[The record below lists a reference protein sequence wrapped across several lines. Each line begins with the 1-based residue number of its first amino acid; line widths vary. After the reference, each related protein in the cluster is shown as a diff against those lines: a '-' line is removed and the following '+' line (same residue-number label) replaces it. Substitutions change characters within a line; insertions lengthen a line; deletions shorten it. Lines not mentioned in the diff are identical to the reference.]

1 MLSFHPGLIGN
12 YNNLLNPQKHLLQVR
27 QDSVVTMILCVHVHA
42 QLLSHVWL
50 WPHGLLPIRL
60 LCQWNFPSKNTGAS
74 CNFLLQ
80 GIFPTQGSS
89 PRLLHLT
96 YWQTDF
102 YYCATWE
109 AAMKSVGLNLCS
121 PAPPTSVVLR
131 VPMVDSSSQTSAI
144 RYLMAYLMTVN
155 IFNDCESDQRFFF
168 PTSVGAVFR
177 SWCCQLK
184 F

>member
-1 MLSFHPGLIGN
+1 MLSFHPGLTGN

-80 GIFPTQGSS
+80 GIFPTQGSKLCLLDCREILTTAPPGKPWYS
-89 PRLLHLT
+89 ITADQMDWDTLSYLSSKKTPSIDTLANTLLRLP
-96 YWQTDF
+96 F
-102 YYCATWE
+102 
-109 AAMKSVGLNLCS
+109 CS
-121 PAPPTSVVLR
+121 PSLSHYPVFFH
-131 VPMVDSSSQTSAI
+131 SSDHQLLLSYFWI
-144 RYLMAYLMTVN
+144 LFVYIFTVYF
-155 IFNDCESDQRFFF
+155 IFS
-168 PTSVGAVFR
+168 
-177 SWCCQLK
+177 
-184 F
+184 

>member
-1 MLSFHPGLIGN
+1 MLSFHPGLTGN

-109 AAMKSVGLNLCS
+109 ATMKSVGLNLQEHWSRLPFPS
-121 PAPPTSVVLR
+121 PILGNKHHNLKIMYQSNKKSPDTFLK
-131 VPMVDSSSQTSAI
+131 
-144 RYLMAYLMTVN
+144 N
-155 IFNDCESDQRFFF
+155 ILN
-168 PTSVGAVFR
+168 
-177 SWCCQLK
+177 
-184 F
+184 